1 MALRDDFP
9 LAGTEYMGGH
19 SDGWCYETIFAG
31 NNLDNS
37 LKMIRAFLKEEG
49 YGDIPL
55 PESGADLLLFQVPT
69 RNQQIV
75 LFEDNGYIH
84 NPIKILFPTKS
95 RIKNQLY
102 LRIHNEL
109 APNHFLKFHNL
120 YERKLR
126 ISPNSKNNS

>member
-1 MALRDDFP
+1 MAIKNDFP
-9 LAGTEYMGGH
+9 PAGTEYMDGH

-31 NNLDNS
+31 SSLDSS
-37 LKMIRAFLKEEG
+37 LNMISAFLEEEG

-55 PESGADLLLFQVPT
+55 PACGDDLLLFKVPT
-69 RNQQIV
+69 RNQQIL

-95 RIKNQLY
+95 RMKNQLY
-102 LRIHNEL
+102 LRIYNEL

-126 ISPNSKNNS
+126 IGSNSKNNT